1 MLKKCDYCQNRN
13 GKNCSSCKSRI
24 DSAGRDQVLKRLAS
38 DYGIPYNAK
47 ILNIV
52 KASEKVLFKD
62 LCRYHN
68 VQSALANKITTN
80 DECSAA
86 LEDHL
91 PADQLLNIF
100 SHVDPMA
107 RDNFWFLYDD
117 IDYVYKYAGM
127 IYGASIHASGTI
139 LSEEPINIPI
149 SEGGC
154 HANGHYC
161 EELGYIKFDLL
172 SLSNLDPIE
181 EIEGMDVEWDNIDE
195 KALDYIYSE
204 DLDFV
209 FQFGSPVVD
218 NMIHGVDR
226 DKINIINLSE
236 VTSINRPGP
245 IGIGLN
251 LTWVNA
257 QNGDLPKQDI
267 VTDNIKYLKEKGLLK
282 I

>member
-1 MLKKCDYCQNRN
+1 MINKCDYCQNRN

-24 DSAGRDQVLKRLAS
+24 DSAGRDEVLKRLANN
-38 DYGIPYNAK
+38 YGIPYNAK

-80 DECSAA
+80 DECAAA
-86 LEDHL
+86 LENHL
-91 PADQLLNIF
+91 PVEQLLNIF
-100 SHVDPMA
+100 CHVEPQA
-107 RDNFWFLYDD
+107 RSIFGFLYDD
-117 IDYVYKYAGM
+117 LDYVYKYAGM

-139 LSEEPINIPI
+139 LSEESINIPI

-172 SLSNLDPIE
+172 SLGNLDPIE

-195 KALDYIYSE
+195 KALDYIYNE

-218 NMIHGVDR
+218 NMIHGVSR
-226 DKINIINLSE
+226 DNINILTLSE
-236 VTSINRPGP
+236 ITSTNRPGP
-245 IGIGLN
+245 LQIGLDR
-251 LTWVNA
+251 LWVKS
-257 QNGDLPKQDI
+257 QNGELPMQDE
-267 VTDNIKYLKEKGLLK
+267 VTDSVKHLREKGLLK